1 MCGIIY
7 LMKITPKTNTIH
19 FNVNG
24 QLAIPH
30 WPRKEL
36 GIKKGTRALVFQ
48 EGYDCGETHNTPL
61 HQESAWLF
69 ERFGRA
75 ESANDKPQTRAG
87 TLVSNFPTLNKS
99 ISRGDTRTVGEFPC
113 GNSLSSFELHEFQPQ
128 MGSFTAD
135 YTDFLR

>member
-30 WPRKEL
+30 WLRKEL

-48 EGYDCGETHNTPL
+48 EGDTIVVKPITPL
-61 HQESAWLF
+61 YIKNLRGSLKGSGALK
-69 ERFGRA
+69 A
-75 ESANDKPQTRAG
+75 LMT
-87 TLVSNFPTLNKS
+87 
-99 ISRGDTRTVGEFPC
+99 SRKREQA
-113 GNSLSSFELHEFQPQ
+113 L
-128 MGSFTAD
+128 
-135 YTDFLR
+135 